1 MMPDNHTCLSECPVS
16 QSAPQE
22 NGSIES
28 PNGHLKRAIEG
39 ALIMR
44 GPRDFE
50 DLSAYRHFI
59 DEIVGRIN
67 GNRPVSVLWRSS
79 CAACYAA
86 RVRV

>member
-1 MMPDNHTCLSECPVS
+1 
-16 QSAPQE
+16 
-22 NGSIES
+22 
-28 PNGHLKRAIEG
+28 
-39 ALIMR
+39 MR